1 MHILDLFEDGPGD
14 AYQDQRQDNSAKK
27 MGDLRKTRLT
37 LAQIKRLRMMNDMR
51 NYEEQKK
58 VESLSKQYKPAAE
71 PGAMPGV

>member
-1 MHILDLFEDGPGD
+1 MQILEIFEEISPGYRD
-14 AYQDQRQDNSAKK
+14 ENNDNSVQK

-51 NYEEQKK
+51 KFEEQKK
-58 VESLSKQYKPAAE
+58 IEILRKQYKPVAE